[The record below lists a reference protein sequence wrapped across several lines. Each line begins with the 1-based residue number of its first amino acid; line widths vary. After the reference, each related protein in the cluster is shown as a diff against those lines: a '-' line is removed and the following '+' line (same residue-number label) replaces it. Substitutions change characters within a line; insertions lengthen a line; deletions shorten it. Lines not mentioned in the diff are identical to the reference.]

1 MCSHIR
7 SHGNGNIFIVIK
19 TMNCYQNICSL
30 FNHLPHVVGRYKLPL
45 SGLTERDTMGNSCA
59 SGDEGDL
66 KSKRKGG
73 DSDGQRYSSRSLPD
87 TPEANWPLFVSKYD
101 YDSRTEDDLGFKKG
115 DLLYIINTEDADWW
129 YAQHKDSGDKG
140 FAPSNYIAEY
150 KSLDAE
156 E

>member
-1 MCSHIR
+1 
-7 SHGNGNIFIVIK
+7 
-19 TMNCYQNICSL
+19 
-30 FNHLPHVVGRYKLPL
+30 
-45 SGLTERDTMGNSCA
+45 MGNSCT

-66 KSKRKGG
+66 KSARKDG
-73 DSDGQRYSSRSLPD
+73 DSDGHRYSSQSLPD

-101 YDSRTEDDLGFKKG
+101 YNSRTEDDLGFKKG

-129 YAQHKDSGDKG
+129 YAQHKDSEDKG
-140 FAPSNYIAEY
+140 FVPSNYIAEY